1 MFILLFY
8 VLLLNITIIIYGF
21 SLLAAAKACCDAN
34 KYDWFINY
42 IFFFNSNKL
51 IKIKTISL
59 IFVNIQKNS
68 ERNIY
73 IFNM

>member
-34 KYDWFINY
+34 KYDRFINY
-42 IFFFNSNKL
+42 INFFLTRTN
-51 IKIKTISL
+51 
-59 IFVNIQKNS
+59 
-68 ERNIY
+68 
-73 IFNM
+73 